1 MMGWQEVRMLETRYH
16 PPDARPGK
24 LIVVLHGR
32 GDSMDGFTWLPEA
45 LALPGVAY
53 MFFNAPDA
61 YFGGYSWYDLPPDQ
75 GPGILRS
82 RALLTRALED
92 LLARGWRAE
101 DILLFGF
108 SQGCLMAIDV
118 GARFA
123 HRLAGVCGIS
133 GYVYFADELQTET
146 TAQARETAWWVS
158 AGTQDAVVPYALTA
172 EGVEAMRDAGLAVEW
187 HAYQKAH
194 TIDPAR
200 ELPELRAW
208 IASRL

>member
-1 MMGWQEVRMLETRYH
+1 MLETKFH
-16 PPDARPGK
+16 PPAATPGK

-32 GDSMDGFTWLPEA
+32 GDSMAGFAWLPEA

-53 MFFNAPDA
+53 LFCNAPDE

-82 RALLTRALED
+82 RGLLRELLDD
-92 LLARGWRAE
+92 LRGRGWQPQ
-101 DILLFGF
+101 DVLLFGF

-118 GARFA
+118 AARYP
-123 HRLAGVCGIS
+123 HRLAGVVGIS
-133 GYVYFADELQTET
+133 GYVFFADELQTET
-146 TAQARETAWWVS
+146 TPEARETAWWVS
-158 AGTQDAVVPYALTA
+158 AGTQDGVVPYALTA
-172 EGVEAMRDAGLAVEW
+172 EGVESMRDAGLAVDW

-200 ELPELRAW
+200 ELPELRSW
-208 IASRL
+208 IAKRLGMG